1 MDLRQLQ
8 HLLAVAEH
16 HSFSAAARAL
26 HTVQSNVSTHVARL
40 ERELQVVLVDRRT
53 MELTP
58 EGEAVTTR
66 SRRILAEL
74 QAIVDDVV
82 ALRDEVRGA
91 ARVGVIGTTG
101 RWLVPEL
108 LRSTSTNLPQVSLVI
123 VDATTT
129 SLVPQVV
136 SGTLDLAI
144 VNTPVD
150 NPDVE
155 MEILFD
161 EERIVVAPLGHPLAE
176 HDEISI
182 PELASHAI
190 LVTPPGTVFR
200 NAVDADAAEHGV
212 AIRPL
217 AEVDGMRL
225 MATLAFQGFGPAL
238 LPASALPGYTV
249 GGNWKRVRVPDL
261 SRRSVGAIRSR
272 RTTLSA
278 PARSVLQTL
287 REVVLTEGPR
297 QPGIHVR
304 TARSAT

>member
-53 MELTP
+53 MDLTP
-58 EGEAVTTR
+58 EGEAVAAR
-66 SRRILAEL
+66 SRRIVSEL

-82 ALRDEVRGA
+82 ALRDEVRGSV
-91 ARVGVIGTTG
+91 RVGVIGTTG
-101 RWLVPEL
+101 RWLAPAL
-108 LRSTSTNLPQVSLVI
+108 LRAIADRLPNVRLVI

-136 SGTLDLAI
+136 TGGLDLAI
-144 VNTPVD
+144 VNTPFAD
-150 NPDVE
+150 PDVE

-161 EERIVVAPLGHPLAE
+161 EERIVVAPEGHPLAGY
-176 HDEISI
+176 DEVSI
-182 PELASHAI
+182 TELAGHTI
-190 LVTPPGTVFR
+190 LMTPPGTVFR
-200 NAVDADAAEHGV
+200 DAVDADAGAHGV
-212 AIRPL
+212 VLQPL

-225 MATLAFQGFGPAL
+225 LATLAFQGFGPAL
-238 LPASALPGYTV
+238 LPASALPAAYSTAS
-249 GGNWKRVRVPDL
+249 WHRVRVPEL
-261 SRRSVGAIRSR
+261 SRRSVGVIRSR

-287 REVVLTEGPR
+287 REVVAETGPQ

-304 TARSAT
+304 TS

>member
-16 HSFSAAARAL
+16 HSFSGAARAL

-53 MELTP
+53 MDLTP
-58 EGEAVTTR
+58 EGEAVAAR
-66 SRRILAEL
+66 SRRILGEL

-82 ALRDEVRGA
+82 ALRDEVRGSV
-91 ARVGVIGTTG
+91 RVGVIGTTG
-101 RWLVPEL
+101 RWLAPAL
-108 LRSTSTNLPQVSLVI
+108 LRAIADRLPNVRLVI

-136 SGTLDLAI
+136 NGGLDLAI
-144 VNTPVD
+144 VNTPFAD
-150 NPDVE
+150 PDVE

-161 EERIVVAPLGHPLAE
+161 EERIVVAPDGHPLAA
-176 HDEISI
+176 HDEVSI
-182 PELASHAI
+182 VELARHP
-190 LVTPPGTVFR
+190 LLMTPPGTVFR
-200 NAVDADAAEHGV
+200 DAVDADAGAHGV
-212 AIRPL
+212 ALQPL

-225 MATLAFQGFGPAL
+225 LATLAFQGFGPAL
-238 LPASALPGYTV
+238 LPASALPAYIV
-249 GGNWKRVRVPDL
+249 GNWHRVRVPEL
-261 SRRSVGAIRSR
+261 SRRSVGVIRSR

-287 REVVLTEGPR
+287 REVVTENGPA

-304 TARSAT
+304 TA

>member
-16 HSFSAAARAL
+16 RSFSAAARAL

-53 MELTP
+53 MELTH
-58 EGEAVTTR
+58 EGEAVVAR
-66 SRRILAEL
+66 ARRILGEL

-82 ALRDEVRGA
+82 ALRDEVRGSV
-91 ARVGVIGTTG
+91 RVGVIGTTG

-108 LRSTSTNLPQVSLVI
+108 FRVMGERLPNVRLVV

-136 SGTLDLAI
+136 GGGLDLAI

-150 NPDVE
+150 DPDVE

-161 EERIVVAPLGHPLAE
+161 EERIVVTPMDHPLALVE
-176 HDEISI
+176 EISV
-182 PELASHAI
+182 PELAVHRI
-190 LVTPPGTVFR
+190 LVPPPGTVFR
-200 NAVDADAAEHGV
+200 DDVDADAAAHGV
-212 AIRPL
+212 ELQPL

-225 MATLAFQGFGPAL
+225 LATLAFQGYGPAL
-238 LPASALPGYTV
+238 LPASALPAFAV
-249 GGNWKRVRVPDL
+249 GGSWRRVRVPQL
-261 SRRSVGAIRSR
+261 SMRSVGAIRSR

-278 PARSVLQTL
+278 PARSVLEAL
-287 REVVLTEGPR
+287 REVVADSGPT

-304 TARSAT
+304 TG